1 MVNLFDVT
9 SWDIEGGRV
18 FAFMGELDIST
29 TDGLVEQIVA
39 PAGSFVVIDLSE
51 LTFTDSSGLGAILT
65 ARWKM
70 IRDGGNLV
78 LTRPQ
83 RNVQALL
90 EMTGLDELLT
100 DWDPAWEGPSAAELL
115 PESHEPPVMAET

>member
-1 MVNLFDVT
+1 
-9 SWDIEGGRV
+9 
-18 FAFMGELDIST
+18 MGELDIST
-29 TDGLVEQIVA
+29 TDGLVEQIVG

-51 LTFTDSSGLGAILT
+51 LTFADSSGLGAILT

-83 RNVQALL
+83 RNIQALL
-90 EMTGLDELLT
+90 EMTGLDELST
-100 DWDPAWEGPSAAELL
+100 DWDPAWEGPPAAELL
-115 PESHEPPVMAET
+115 PVWDSRQL